1 MSKSDF
7 TYEEEQ
13 AIEQEFQNLLYDYAH
28 TVHRQKV
35 EIITKA
41 YLFAKQA
48 HKGVRRRSGE
58 PYIMHPLAVARI
70 VVRDIGLGSTSICA
84 ALLHDVVEDTD
95 YTVEDIAHQFNEKI
109 AHIVDGLTKISGGVF
124 GGQAEKQAENF
135 RKLLLTMSSDIRVVL
150 IKLADRLHNMRTL
163 SAQPIEKQHKIAGE
177 TQYIYAP
184 LAHRL
189 GLFSVKSEL
198 EDLSFKY
205 AYPDEYKKIAQ
216 RLATMKEMQM
226 EDYQTFMSPISE
238 KLHSLGYVFS
248 SSARIKSV
256 YSIWRKMN
264 EKHVSFDDIYDLMAV
279 RIVFKPDD
287 QSSEKDQCWGIY
299 TAVTDVYRP
308 HPERI
313 RDWISTPKANGYE
326 ALHVTVMGHKGQWV
340 EVQIRSE
347 RMDEIAEHGLA
358 AHWKY
363 KSGEQEEASELD
375 KWLQDIKEILE
386 HPDTDAMAFLDNFK
400 LNLFAHEV
408 FVFTPKGEVKT
419 LPQNATILD
428 FAYMVHS
435 DLGEHCIGAKV
446 NHKMMPISYVL
457 QSGDQVEIVTAES
470 QRPQREWLGIVTT
483 AKAQTAVK
491 RYLRDQEAPEGK
503 QENIVAY
510 PATFELHGIDK
521 VGIIVKILNVISDK
535 LNLNIRDMH
544 VTAAGDDQFDCKIQV
559 LVYDELQCEK
569 ICGTLRKIPEVTDI
583 TCLIAKRAIEELPKS
598 EVKEQKKSGW
608 RRVLRI

>member
-1 MSKSDF
+1 M
-7 TYEEEQ
+7 
-13 AIEQEFQNLLYDYAH
+13 
-28 TVHRQKV
+28 
-35 EIITKA
+35 
-41 YLFAKQA
+41 
-48 HKGVRRRSGE
+48 RRRSGE

-84 ALLHDVVEDTD
+84 ALLHDVVEDTE

-205 AYPDEYKKIAQ
+205 AHPDEYQEIAQ
-216 RLATMKEMQM
+216 RLATMKEKQM

-521 VGIIVKILNVISDK
+521 VGIIVKILNVISDR